1 MKLKNRKG
9 LTLSQ
14 FGGLALAFVVVS
26 IILSMGGEILTQIS
40 DTQTA
45 LSAGKNIT
53 AKGLEGVIVFG
64 DWLPTIAV
72 VVAAAVVIGIIVH
85 YFRSA

>member
-1 MKLKNRKG
+1 MKMKNRKG

-26 IILSMGGEILTQIS
+26 IILSMGGEILTQIF

-45 LSAGKNIT
+45 LSYAANIT
-53 AKGLEGVIVFG
+53 QQGIDGVVVFG

-85 YFRSA
+85 YFRST